1 MSVLLRSTTTAAR
14 AQLLKAAATRGFAA
28 AATATGTPI
37 INSHNEWDP
46 LEEVIVGRVEG
57 ATIPEWH
64 VSGKAVWPNKH
75 WDMYKTKAGLPFPKE
90 LMEGAA
96 KELDYLAEVLEGEG
110 VIVRRP
116 EAATNDFN
124 QPIKTPDFSSRS
136 QLYAAMPRDV
146 LIVFGNEIVE
156 APMAWR
162 SRYFEFRP
170 YRKLIKEYFQKG
182 GKWTAAPK
190 PQMSDELYNEDWKA
204 ESGVFNSVV
213 TEFEPTFDAAEFTR
227 MGRDIFTQQ
236 SQVTNQFGIEW
247 VRRHLGDDYNVHVL
261 DFQDRNAMHIDGTFV
276 PLMPGKL
283 LANPFRPCITG
294 RPVKTYSYKDK
305 DYQYCL
311 PEMFKGWEVF
321 VAPEPE
327 LSKDHP
333 LFFTSPWTA
342 TCNVLVVRPGTVVV
356 EAHEKK
362 AQQCFKDWGF
372 EVIPV
377 PFRNFMPF
385 GGSFH
390 CATCDGGEIRDG
402 TGGSERTGKRSRPC
416 ARATAASRCHYATG
430 RCSSAALRGRARST

>member
-1 MSVLLRSTTTAAR
+1 MQLRALR
-14 AQLLKAAATRGFAA
+14 PLQRRAA
-28 AATATGTPI
+28 AAVAPRLGRALSTTSTGTPVV
-37 INSHNEWDP
+37 NSHNEWDP
-46 LEEVIVGRVEG
+46 LEEVIVGRVDG

-64 VSGKAVWPNKH
+64 VAGKAVWPSKW
-75 WDMYKTKAGLPFPKE
+75 WDMYKTKSGQSFPQE
-90 LMEGAA
+90 LIEGAQ
-96 KELDYLAEVLEGEG
+96 KELDYLQQVLEGEG

-116 EAATNDFN
+116 EAREGDFSGSV
-124 QPIKTPDFSSRS
+124 KTPDFESES

-170 YRKLIKEYFQKG
+170 YRKLIKEYFQRG

-190 PQMSDELYNEDWKA
+190 PQMSDELYNENWSA
-204 ESGVFNSVV
+204 EQGTFNSVI

-227 MGRDIFTQQ
+227 MGRDIFTQR
-236 SQVTNQFGIEW
+236 SQVTNEFGIEW
-247 VRRHLGDDYNVHVL
+247 LRRHLGDDYRIHVL

-283 LANPFRPCITG
+283 LANPYRPCITG
-294 RPVKTYSYKDK
+294 RPVKTYSYKGK
-305 DYQYCL
+305 DYEYRL

-327 LSKDHP
+327 LPATHP

-342 TCNVLVVRPGTVVV
+342 TCNVLVVRPGTVIV

-362 AQQCFKDWGF
+362 AQQAFKDWGF

-390 CATCDGGEIRDG
+390 CATVDVRRKG
-402 TGGSERTGKRSRPC
+402 TLQS
-416 ARATAASRCHYATG
+416 YFD
-430 RCSSAALRGRARST
+430 

>member
-1 MSVLLRSTTTAAR
+1 MMAILCHRLVAGWTKV
-14 AQLLKAAATRGFAA
+14 KASRGFAA
-28 AATATGTPI
+28 TTKTPI

-64 VSGKAVWPNKH
+64 VSGKAVWPRKH
-75 WDMYKTKAGLPFPKE
+75 WDMYKTKAGQPFPTK

-96 KELDYLAEVLEGEG
+96 KELDYLAHVLEGEG

-116 EAATNDFN
+116 DASAKAFN
-124 QPIKTPDFSSRS
+124 QPVTTPDFTSPS

-146 LIVFGNEIVE
+146 LIVVGNEIIE

-170 YRKLIKEYFQKG
+170 YRNLIKEYFQQG

-190 PQMSDELYNEDWKA
+190 PQMSDELYNNNWNA
-204 ESGVFNSVV
+204 EGGDFKSVV

-236 SQVTNQFGIEW
+236 SQVTNLFGIEW
-247 VRRHLGDDYNVHVL
+247 VRRHLGHEYRVHVL

-294 RPVKTYSYKDK
+294 RPVKTYAYKNK
-305 DYQYCL
+305 EYQYCL
-311 PEMFKGWEVF
+311 PEMFKGWEVL

-327 LSKDHP
+327 LSPDHP

-342 TCNVLVVRPGTVVV
+342 TCNVLVVRPGTVIV

-390 CATCDGGEIRDG
+390 CATCDVR
-402 TGGSERTGKRSRPC
+402 RTGTLQS
-416 ARATAASRCHYATG
+416 YFD
-430 RCSSAALRGRARST
+430 

>member
-1 MSVLLRSTTTAAR
+1 MSFLLRSTAAARSQLSKTTAT
-14 AQLLKAAATRGFAA
+14 ATRGFAS
-28 AATATGTPI
+28 ATATGTPI

-46 LEEVIVGRVEG
+46 LEEVIVGRVDG

-64 VSGKAVWPNKH
+64 VAGKAVWPGKY
-75 WDMYKTKAGLPFPKE
+75 WDMYKTKAGQPFPKD

-116 EAATNDFN
+116 EVNEGDFN
-124 QPIKTPDFSSRS
+124 QPVETPDFTSRS

-146 LIVFGNEIVE
+146 LIVFGNEILE

-170 YRKLIKEYFQKG
+170 YRKLIKEYFQVRPRKLPG
-182 GKWTAAPK
+182 
-190 PQMSDELYNEDWKA
+190 S
-204 ESGVFNSVV
+204 SVV

-236 SQVTNQFGIEW
+236 SQVTNQFGIDW

-283 LANPFRPCITG
+283 LANPYRPCITG
-294 RPVKTYSYKDK
+294 RPVKTYSYKNK
-305 DYQYCL
+305 DYEYCL

-342 TCNVLVVRPGTVVV
+342 TCNVLVVRPGTVIV
-356 EAHEKK
+356 EAHEKQ

-390 CATCDGGEIRDG
+390 CATCDVR
-402 TGGSERTGKRSRPC
+402 RTGELQS
-416 ARATAASRCHYATG
+416 YFD
-430 RCSSAALRGRARST
+430 

>member
-1 MSVLLRSTTTAAR
+1 MSFLRAIRPAALKKSTR
-14 AQLLKAAATRGFAA
+14 SLATRAA
-28 AATATGTPI
+28 GTPI
-37 INSHNEWDP
+37 VNSHNEWDP

-64 VSGKAVWPNKH
+64 VSGKAVWPSKW
-75 WDMYKTKAGLPFPKE
+75 WDMYKTESGQPFPKK
-90 LMEGAA
+90 LMDAA
-96 KELDYLAEVLEGEG
+96 AQELDYLAEVLEGEG
-110 VIVRRP
+110 ITVRRP
-116 EAATNDFN
+116 EARDDYFN
-124 QPIKTPDFSSRS
+124 KPVETPDFKSKS
-136 QLYAAMPRDV
+136 QLYAAMPRDI
-146 LIVFGNEIVE
+146 LIVFGNEILE

-170 YRKLIKEYFQKG
+170 YRKLIKEYFQEG
-182 GKWTAAPK
+182 AKWTAAPK

-204 ESGVFNSVV
+204 ESGTFNSVV

-227 MGRDIFTQQ
+227 MGRDIFTQR
-236 SQVTNQFGIEW
+236 SQVTNQFGIDW
-247 VRRHLGDDYNVHVL
+247 LQRHLGDDYKIHVL

-283 LANPFRPCITG
+283 LANPYRPCITG
-294 RPVKTYSYKDK
+294 RPVKTYAYKDK
-305 DYQYCL
+305 EYEYCL

-327 LSKDHP
+327 LSASHP

-362 AQQCFKDWGF
+362 AQQMFKDWGF

-390 CATCDGGEIRDG
+390 CATCDIR
-402 TGGSERTGKRSRPC
+402 RTGTLQS
-416 ARATAASRCHYATG
+416 YF
-430 RCSSAALRGRARST
+430 